1 MYLILLPNE
10 FTSSKV
16 ESCVFTV
23 VSKKNKIDKLENI
36 EKDIKYNLRK

>member
-23 VSKKNKIDKLENI
+23 VSKNKIDKLENI